1 MNKSQLLVKLAC
13 GVGYL
18 LFAGF
23 SAYFTASSLSL
34 NLLNGTNL
42 WLVFALA
49 LVVAILAGWCLTNA
63 IGEAKKRIGASKS
76 KFWLSLLGFLVFW
89 GFSFV
94 TNVHYFFVEK
104 HGYEILAK
112 ELSSAKNYI
121 VENTEQNN
129 KSIEDQKN
137 AAKIALENIID
148 TNQRTFA
155 REIQN
160 TMDGH
165 YGFGDACISILKSTE
180 VSLRKDAEMY
190 GDTIQ
195 YTIFDE
201 SRDSGDKGVTQR
213 SRIGELREKY
223 TNRMQEWKTRKLAVI
238 ENFYERQKN
247 QNTELL
253 ELLDPI
259 EDLEKRHLPAVLK
272 DGSINAYYK
281 YYDQQNG
288 RVIAKMPKAYSDGCV
303 VMKDGK
309 LDNFNVYPSHRMF
322 DTMSVWSD
330 ILSGR
335 LLGMTMLQWIII
347 ALIFDIVSFIL
358 FALFR
363 RDND

>member
-1 MNKSQLLVKLAC
+1 
-13 GVGYL
+13 
-18 LFAGF
+18 
-23 SAYFTASSLSL
+23 
-34 NLLNGTNL
+34 
-42 WLVFALA
+42 
-49 LVVAILAGWCLTNA
+49 
-63 IGEAKKRIGASKS
+63 
-76 KFWLSLLGFLVFW
+76 
-89 GFSFV
+89 
-94 TNVHYFFVEK
+94 
-104 HGYEILAK
+104 
-112 ELSSAKNYI
+112 
-121 VENTEQNN
+121 
-129 KSIEDQKN
+129 
-137 AAKIALENIID
+137 
-148 TNQRTFA
+148 
-155 REIQN
+155 
-160 TMDGH
+160 
-165 YGFGDACISILKSTE
+165 
-180 VSLRKDAEMY
+180 
-190 GDTIQ
+190 
-195 YTIFDE
+195 
-201 SRDSGDKGVTQR
+201 
-213 SRIGELREKY
+213 
-223 TNRMQEWKTRKLAVI
+223 MQEWKTRKLAVI

-253 ELLDPI
+253 DLLDPI